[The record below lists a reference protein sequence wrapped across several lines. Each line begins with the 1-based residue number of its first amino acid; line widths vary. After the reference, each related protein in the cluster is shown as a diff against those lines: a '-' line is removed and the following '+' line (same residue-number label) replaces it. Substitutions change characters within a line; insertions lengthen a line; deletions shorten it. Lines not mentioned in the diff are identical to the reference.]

1 MQATLRKFSI
11 VTLPLF
17 CLYFLEST
25 IYFAQF
31 SKVVTKKVLIFDQM
45 ILIENEVVLLCVTMR
60 ERAKGFAAIT

>member
-1 MQATLRKFSI
+1 MQATLRKFSN

-31 SKVVTKKVLIFDQM
+31 LKVVAKKVLIFDQM
-45 ILIENEVVLLCVTMR
+45 ILIENEVVLLCITMR

>member
-17 CLYFLEST
+17 YLYFLEST

-60 ERAKGFAAIT
+60 ERAKRFAAIT

>member
-17 CLYFLEST
+17 YLYFLEST

-31 SKVVTKKVLIFDQM
+31 SKVVIKKVLIFDQM
-45 ILIENEVVLLCVTMR
+45 ILIENEVVLLCVTMW

>member
-17 CLYFLEST
+17 YLYFLEST

-31 SKVVTKKVLIFDQM
+31 SKVVTKKVLIFAQM
-45 ILIENEVVLLCVTMR
+45 ILIENEVVLLCVTMQ

>member
-17 CLYFLEST
+17 YLYFLEST

-45 ILIENEVVLLCVTMR
+45 ILIENEVVLLCVTMQ
-60 ERAKGFAAIT
+60 ERAKEFAAIT

>member
-17 CLYFLEST
+17 YLYFLEST

-45 ILIENEVVLLCVTMR
+45 ILIENEVVLLCITMR
-60 ERAKGFAAIT
+60 ERAKAFAAIT